1 MGSVIGGLVMAVL
14 NNGLQLIG
22 VSTDR
27 MQIIKGL
34 VLLVAVGIDVM
45 NKRAGGPSII
55 GTMMAKMKAKQAAV
69 ELEATTGEAQ
79 SADPTD
85 PLAAKSDSVAA
96 SDPKSTT

>member
-1 MGSVIGGLVMAVL
+1 
-14 NNGLQLIG
+14 
-22 VSTDR
+22 